1 MAISVG
7 SVSVDVVPN
16 ASRFA
21 DQLRASIV
29 PQAGTLGEEIGK
41 QIADRI
47 AASIRNGIQNGL
59 QGGAAS
65 SQGAQAGNSYGDEF
79 SRVVKTRIE
88 AALRSLPTVQ
98 IGVATSEADQ
108 KLRDL
113 TARLQSLQHQTIG
126 VDVSGTEALAEIDK
140 IKADLAS
147 LARDT
152 PDVKVRV
159 DALAAIAQLK
169 VVREEIARLE
179 AKPAEV
185 RVVAKD
191 EFSTIIRT
199 KVEAAA
205 ASLPEIQIGVA
216 TSAAEQKLRDLH
228 VRLEELRDKRVG
240 VDIDAKDALAEVEKI
255 KVKLDELAHKSPD
268 IQVRVDAAKAVAEL
282 AAVKA
287 EVDKLDRKHADVKV
301 DSSAA
306 SAGIS
311 GLVAGIAAIGPAL
324 IPIAAVAAAGLGAVG
339 TVAVAGAAG
348 VGVLALALHGVS
360 GAVTAVNAQQAS
372 AATDAKAYATAQ
384 ASAAAAV
391 QGAQASL
398 ANAVSSAD
406 NSSISSAQAV
416 KTARTTLADAVSSAD
431 NSTISSAEAVQ
442 KAQTGLANA
451 ITTADNSAIS
461 SAQAV
466 QTARTGLAKAIE
478 SADNS
483 SISSA
488 QAVKTAQ
495 TGLANAITTADN
507 SSINSAQAVQTA
519 RTGVAK
525 AIESADN
532 STISSAQAVQNA
544 HTGVAKAITT
554 ADNFTISSAQA
565 VETARTGL
573 AKAIESADNSAISS
587 AQAVQTARTALDNA
601 NTTAD
606 NAAISSAQAV
616 QTARVGLA
624 NAIATAN
631 NAAISSAEAVGNAQQ
646 ALDDTT
652 RAAALSVTNA
662 LQAED
667 NAETALAQALQNEQ
681 VAQEA
686 LTAARKTAQQQIED
700 LTLSVQDGALSQRAA
715 NLAVETSK
723 IALDKV
729 LANPASSKLQREQAQ
744 LTYDQAVQHVKD
756 LGVQQDRL
764 HIKQAQAVQAGVDG
778 SAVVVTAQDRI
789 ATSVRA
795 VETAQDNVAK
805 TAAAV
810 AEAQRAGLEKIGN
823 AQQHLADS
831 QRAQDEKARTS
842 AQSVAAAQQT
852 LSNSIRAQ
860 GVQAET
866 SAHAVE
872 AAQQSVTNALRAQG
886 VQARTSA
893 ESVTAAQL
901 GITKALRAQEQQAV
915 SSAASIAAAQQSLAN
930 AERAQSV
937 QAKSSAESVAAAQQ
951 AVTNALRAQEQQ
963 AVSSAASVAAAQQT
977 LSNATRAQEQQAR
990 TSAESVAA
998 AQQGITNALR
1008 AQEVQA
1014 KSSAQS
1020 VTTAQQGVTDAIRA
1034 QGVQAR
1040 TSAQSIE
1047 KAQEGITNALRA
1059 QEQQAVSSAASVAAA
1074 QRALE
1079 NAQRAQKT
1087 AAEQVSSSAQ
1097 AAQKALAAL
1106 TPAGREFVAF
1116 ITGTMQP
1123 ALKKLQETAAAGLL
1137 PGLQSGLAALIPI
1150 MPTVN
1155 EAVGKLA
1162 RAMGDLFSAAGKAL
1176 DSPFYRKFIT
1186 FIGDEGSKTL
1196 GTFGQIIG
1204 NLVTGFAGL
1213 LMAFAP
1219 FTDAIGDGLLK
1230 LSKKFADFGTNTD
1243 PNSPLQKFIAYVKE
1257 VGPTVIDTFKQLGT
1271 FVGHVVEALAPFG
1284 KYVLEAIDAVT
1295 RLLNKLSPTELLGA
1309 AAGVAGIAA
1318 VFAPGLGSIAF
1329 AIGLAVAA
1337 IVSLYDN
1344 NKTFKDYVD
1353 KELAPALGKFATN
1366 YNDVTTK
1373 IDQQNTTLDQNG
1385 KATDNSKQHLGDL
1398 VDFLTTK
1405 ALPALG
1411 TVVGIFVE
1419 TTKAALGG
1427 VATVFGQIGDF
1438 FVKFG
1443 ESFGEANKQYAA
1455 AYNFTRDQFSQA
1467 NDQIVGGFNFVKDQF
1482 SQANDQIKGGW
1493 DGLGRGY
1500 NFLKDQFSQANDQI
1514 AGAYNFLKDQFS
1526 QANNQ
1531 IKDGWNFLS
1540 GGLNS
1545 LKGDFDSFVTGVGQ
1559 IWDKMK
1565 ELTAKPINFVINTI
1579 LNDGLIKGF
1588 NAVTGLIGIPAVP
1601 NIPAIPGYAGG
1612 GALHGPG
1619 TGTSDEILMYGSNN
1633 EHMVTER
1640 EVQGAGGH
1648 AAVEAQRKVWAE
1660 NYASGGPITMKQVI
1674 PQFADG
1680 GPVTWPA
1687 MLSIIQG
1694 QFPDA
1699 IDTSDYR
1706 PGPGYHGKSEALDI
1720 GFAGND
1726 RGKLLEADKWIG
1738 SNYSNSTQLIHQG
1751 GVNIAFGQD
1760 KGDGVGYYGAQT
1772 MAEHDTHVH
1781 WANDRDPH
1789 LNSGNVFSSIAN
1801 AIGGVAGS
1809 VVQSLRDTVGSAFD
1823 AIVSPIGSLIG
1834 SKFKAPPVVNGI
1846 PQSFFDTEKGKVR
1859 DFITGKADAKQSASS
1874 ASGNYTGP
1882 IPGGD
1887 AVGRWRGLVDST
1899 LAELDLN
1906 VGLDDKVLRQIATES
1921 GGDPNATQGNIGD
1934 VNNASGDLAKGLM
1947 QVIGST
1953 FRAYSGPYTSLGQ
1966 YDPHASIYAG
1976 LNYGKFTYGPD
1987 LSALGQGH
1995 GYDSGG
2001 WLKPGDVGLNFTGRP
2016 EAVLTPEESAGLKAG
2031 MNSGG
2036 AFGGRDVTINVHSQ
2050 PGQSGEAI
2058 AGEVKRQLLF
2068 EMR

>member
-1 MAISVG
+1 MPGATVG

-21 DQLRASIV
+21 EQLRASIV
-29 PQAGTLGEEIGK
+29 PQAGTLGEEIGR
-41 QIADRI
+41 QISDRI
-47 AASIRNGIQNGL
+47 AASIRSGIQNGF
-59 QGGAAS
+59 
-65 SQGAQAGNSYGDEF
+65 QGAPAREQGSKTGQEYGDEF

-113 TARLQSLQHQTIG
+113 TARLQALQHQTIG
-126 VDVSGTEALAEIDK
+126 VDIAGTEALAEIDK

-147 LARDT
+147 LARNT

-216 TSAAEQKLRDLH
+216 TTAAEQKLRDLH

-240 VDIDAKDALAEVEKI
+240 VDIDAKDALAEVDKI
-255 KVKLDELAHKSPD
+255 RVQLDRLAQKSPD
-268 IQVRVDAAKAVAEL
+268 IQVRVDAARAVAEL

-287 EVDKLDRKHADVKV
+287 EVDKLDRQHADVKV

-324 IPIAAVAAAGLGAVG
+324 IPIAAVAAAGLGAVS

-360 GAVTAVNAQQAS
+360 AAVTAVNAEQAS

-391 QGAQASL
+391 EGAQASL
-398 ANAVSSAD
+398 ANAVRS
-406 NSSISSAQAV
+406 
-416 KTARTTLADAVSSAD
+416 
-431 NSTISSAEAVQ
+431 
-442 KAQTGLANA
+442 
-451 ITTADNSAIS
+451 
-461 SAQAV
+461 
-466 QTARTGLAKAIE
+466 
-478 SADNS
+478 
-483 SISSA
+483 
-488 QAVKTAQ
+488 
-495 TGLANAITTADN
+495 ADN
-507 SSINSAQAVQTA
+507 SSINSAQAVQSA
-519 RTGVAK
+519 RTGLAK

-532 STISSAQAVQNA
+532 STISSAQAVQKAQQSLANA
-544 HTGVAKAITT
+544 IES
-554 ADNFTISSAQA
+554 ADNAAISSAQA

-573 AKAIESADNSAISS
+573 A
-587 AQAVQTARTALDNA
+587 
-601 NTTAD
+601 
-606 NAAISSAQAV
+606 
-616 QTARVGLA
+616 
-624 NAIATAN
+624 NAIASAD

-646 ALDDTT
+646 ALDDSA

-667 NAETALAQALQNEQ
+667 NAETSLAQALQQEQ
-681 VAQEA
+681 VAQDA

-700 LTLSVQDGALSQRAA
+700 LTLSVQDGALSQRSA

-723 IALDKV
+723 INLDKV
-729 LANPASSKLQREQAQ
+729 LANPKSSELQRDQAQ
-744 LTYDQAVQHVKD
+744 LTYDQAVQHVTD
-756 LGVQQDRL
+756 LGVHQDRL
-764 HIKQAQAVQAGVDG
+764 QTKQAQAVQAGVDG
-778 SAVVVTAQDRI
+778 SAVVITAQDRI

-795 VETAQDNVAK
+795 VGTAQDNVAK
-805 TAAAV
+805 TQAAV
-810 AEAQRAGLEKIGN
+810 VEAQRAGLEKIGN

-831 QRAQDEKARTS
+831 QRAQDTQARTS
-842 AQSVAAAQQT
+842 AQAVAAAQQT
-852 LSNSIRAQ
+852 LSNAIRAQ

-866 SAHAVE
+866 SAHTVE
-872 AAQQSVTNALRAQG
+872 AAQQSVTNAIRAQG
-886 VQARTSA
+886 VQAKTSA
-893 ESVTAAQL
+893 ESVTAAQ
-901 GITKALRAQEQQAV
+901 QAV
-915 SSAASIAAAQQSLAN
+915 S
-930 AERAQSV
+930 
-937 QAKSSAESVAAAQQ
+937 
-951 AVTNALRAQEQQ
+951 NALRAQ
-963 AVSSAASVAAAQQT
+963 
-977 LSNATRAQEQQAR
+977 
-990 TSAESVAA
+990 
-998 AQQGITNALR
+998 
-1008 AQEVQA
+1008 
-1014 KSSAQS
+1014 
-1020 VTTAQQGVTDAIRA
+1020 D
-1034 QGVQAR
+1034 
-1040 TSAQSIE
+1040 
-1047 KAQEGITNALRA
+1047 
-1059 QEQQAVSSAASVAAA
+1059 QQAVSSAASVAAA

-1079 NAQRAQKT
+1079 NAERAQKT
-1087 AAEQVSSSAQ
+1087 AADQVSSSAQ
-1097 AAQKALAAL
+1097 AAQKALADL
-1106 TPAGREFVAF
+1106 TPAGREFVTF
-1116 ITGTMQP
+1116 IVGTMQP

-1137 PGLQSGLAALIPI
+1137 PGLQSGLANLIPI
-1150 MPTVN
+1150 MPTIN

-1162 RAMGDLFSAAGKAL
+1162 KAMGDLFAAAGKAL

-1196 GTFGQIIG
+1196 TTFGQIIG
-1204 NLVTGFAGL
+1204 NLVTGFSGL
-1213 LMAFAP
+1213 LIAFAP
-1219 FTDAIGDGLLK
+1219 FTDAIGEGLLK

-1257 VGPTVIDTFKQLGT
+1257 VGPTVIDTFKQLGI
-1271 FVGHVVEALAPFG
+1271 FIGHIVEALTTYG
-1284 KYVLEAIDAVT
+1284 GGVLKAIDAT
-1295 RLLNKLSPTELLGA
+1295 LKFLNKFSPAELAGVLAGA
-1309 AAGVAGIAA
+1309 AILFAALNPGFGSVALAISAGTIA
-1318 VFAPGLGSIAF
+1318 LTAF
-1329 AIGLAVAA
+1329 
-1337 IVSLYDN
+1337 YDS
-1344 NKTFKDYVD
+1344 NKGFHDYVD
-1353 KELAPALGKFATN
+1353 QILSPALKKFADN
-1366 YNDVTTK
+1366 YGAVS
-1373 IDQQNTTLDQNG
+1373 
-1385 KATDNSKQHLGDL
+1385 KASDDGAKSTDNASNSLS
-1398 VDFLTTK
+1398 DFGKMLTRDV
-1405 ALPALG
+1405 LPALG
-1411 TVVGIFVE
+1411 TALGIFGE
-1419 TTKAALGG
+1419 TTKQAVIG
-1427 VATVFGQIGDF
+1427 VVKDMGSIVDFFKFSADTLKGDF
-1438 FVKFG
+1438 QFLADRWDAFTHAMATGYDYLGSDVADVNKNLHSGWADLQQLGLFLAG
-1443 ESFGEANKQYAA
+1443 DWDSFTATMRGAWHFLGSDVQDVSNNLKGFWADLGQAL
-1455 AYNFTRDQFSQA
+1455 NF
-1467 NDQIVGGFNFVKDQF
+1467 
-1482 SQANDQIKGGW
+1482 
-1493 DGLGRGY
+1493 
-1500 NFLKDQFSQANDQI
+1500 
-1514 AGAYNFLKDQFS
+1514 
-1526 QANNQ
+1526 
-1531 IKDGWNFLS
+1531 
-1540 GGLNS
+1540 
-1545 LKGDFDSFVTGVGQ
+1545 LKGDFDSFVTSAGQ

-1588 NAVTGLIGIPAVP
+1588 NAVTSLINIPAVP
-1601 NIPAIPGYAGG
+1601 NIPPIPGYAGG

-1633 EHMVTER
+1633 EHVVTER

-1660 NYASGGPITMKQVI
+1660 NYANGGPITMKQVI

-1699 IDTSDYR
+1699 LDTSDYR
-1706 PGPGYHGKSEALDI
+1706 PGDPGYHGKSEALDI

-1726 RGKLLEADKWIG
+1726 RSKLLEADKWIA

-1789 LNSGNVFSSIAN
+1789 LNSGNVFSGIAN
-1801 AIGGVAGS
+1801 SVKGAAGA

-1846 PQSFFDTEKGKVR
+1846 PQAFFDTEKGKVR
-1859 DFITGKADAKQSASS
+1859 DFITGKADAKSPAG
-1874 ASGNYTGP
+1874 APGGNYTGP

-1899 LAELDLN
+1899 LTELGLN
-1906 VGLDDKVLRQIATES
+1906 VGLDDKVLRQIALES
-1921 GGDPNATQGNIGD
+1921 SGDPNATQGNIGD
-1934 VNNASGDLAKGLM
+1934 VNNASGDLGRGLM
-1947 QVIGST
+1947 QVIGTT
-1953 FRAYSGPYTSLGQ
+1953 FRDNAGPYVGLGQ

-1976 LNYGKFTYGPD
+1976 LNYDSHKFGGNRD
-1987 LSALGQGH
+1987 LSDLGQGH

-2001 WLKPGDVGLNFTGRP
+2001 WLKPGDVGMNFTGRP
-2016 EAVLTPEESAGLKAG
+2016 EAVLTPDESAGLKAG
-2031 MNSGG
+2031 LSNGG
-2036 AFGGRDVTINVHSQ
+2036 AKTISGMHFDSGSNVYITN
-2050 PGQSGEAI
+2050 EAETHRL
-2058 AGEVKRQLLF
+2058 ARNEAARLAAAF
-2068 EMR
+2068 